1 MNRQAESGY
10 RSLRRG
16 SLTAALQSS
25 SDANMHRKLGPPMFE
40 MITSTFCL
48 KSLSFVP
55 FTQHLR
61 SFSGKMNKYVPRWA
75 RLWSHPLVVARR
87 EKGRT

>member
-10 RSLRRG
+10 RSIRRG
-16 SLTAALQSS
+16 SLTAASQSP
-25 SDANMHRKLGPPMFE
+25 SDANMHQKLGPPMFE
-40 MITSTFCL
+40 MIAGTFCP

-61 SFSGKMNKYVPRWA
+61 NFSGKMNKYMPKWD
-75 RLWSHPLVVARR
+75 RLWGHPLVVARR